1 LPPGADSVIP
11 VEWTCEAD
19 DPGYVMI
26 SKGTQVLGQEV
37 RQIGSD
43 IAEGELIISSGSY
56 IGVTEVR

>member
-1 LPPGADSVIP
+1 
-11 VEWTCEAD
+11 
-19 DPGYVMI
+19 MI